1 MLSGPEVQPRSGN
14 KPKRLVIILHGL
26 GVDGENLIDI
36 ARVMN
41 RFIPDTH
48 FIAPNA
54 PHPYDFEPE
63 RYYQWFSIIN
73 RTPEKSL
80 AGARDAEKHLNEFI
94 DYQLKHFGL
103 TEKDLV
109 VIGFSQGAMMSLHT
123 CLRRKNPIALVVGF
137 SGALIAPEILTE
149 EIKSKPPVLLCHG
162 NDDEVVPV
170 SRIHEAEDALK
181 KNQVSVQAYTYDNIG
196 HSIGE
201 EGFIKAVDTVKEIFG
216 IDS

>member
-1 MLSGPEVQPRSGN
+1 MLSGPEVEPRSGR

-41 RFIPDTH
+41 RFIPDTY

-54 PHPYDFEPE
+54 PYPYDFQPE
-63 RYYQWFSIIN
+63 KYYQWFSIIN

-80 AGARDAEKHLNEFI
+80 AGARNAETFLNEFI
-94 DYQLKHFGL
+94 DYQLKRFGL
-103 TEKDLV
+103 KEKELV

-123 CLRRKNPIALVVGF
+123 CLRRKNPVALVVGF
-137 SGALIAPEILTE
+137 SGALIAPEILSE
-149 EIKSKPPVLLCHG
+149 EIKSKPKVLLCHG
-162 NDDEVVPV
+162 NDDEIVPI
-170 SRIHEAEDALK
+170 SRIYEAEDALK
-181 KNQVSVQAYTYDNIG
+181 KNKVQVKAYTYDNIG

-201 EGFIKAVDTVKEIFG
+201 EGFIKAVDAIKEIFD
-216 IDS
+216 IA

>member
-1 MLSGPEVQPRSGN
+1 MLSGPEVQPKSGN
-14 KPKRLVIILHGL
+14 TPKRLVIILHGL
-26 GVDGENLIDI
+26 GVNGENLIDI

-41 RFIPDTH
+41 RFIPDTY

-54 PHPYDFEPE
+54 PQPYDFEPE

-80 AGARDAEKHLNEFI
+80 AGAREAEAYLNEFI
-94 DYQLKHFGL
+94 DYQLKRFNL

-123 CLRRKNPIALVVGF
+123 CLRRKNPVALVVGF
-137 SGALIAPEILTE
+137 SGALIAPEILSS
-149 EIKSKPPVLLCHG
+149 EIQSKPPVLLCHG

-170 SRIHEAEDALK
+170 SGIHEAEDALK
-181 KNQVSVQAYTYDNIG
+181 KCKVSVQAHTYDNIG

-201 EGFIKAVDTVKEIFG
+201 EAFIKAVDTIKEVFHIH
-216 IDS
+216 